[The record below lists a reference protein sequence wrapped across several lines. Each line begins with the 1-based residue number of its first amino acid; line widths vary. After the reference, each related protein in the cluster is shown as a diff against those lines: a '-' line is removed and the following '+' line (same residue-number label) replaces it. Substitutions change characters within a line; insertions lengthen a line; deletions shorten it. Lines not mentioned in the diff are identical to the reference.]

1 MLYRQIGDLGL
12 AGSIGPGIAIAGGL
26 GDPQLGVGIRFI
38 RANRFGLSGFQE
50 FRFIEIANRSVCV
63 KIENRRLRFTVHR
76 FGFSV
81 QPNYR

>member
-1 MLYRQIGDLGL
+1 M
-12 AGSIGPGIAIAGGL
+12 GIRFIRAKEYI
-26 GDPQLGVGIRFI
+26 GVGIRFI